1 MNFPF
6 QERKREVDLFRDVF
20 GGEQGQDL
28 LAILAKKFHVYKF
41 MQTPDPYV
49 SAFQEGQRS
58 VVVQIMETLQTDLDA
73 LKRRLDLQQEAKD
86 KQLRR

>member
-6 QERKREVDLFRDVF
+6 QERKQEIELFRDVF
-20 GGEQGQDL
+20 AGEQGQDL

-41 MQTPDPYV
+41 LQTPDPYV

-58 VVVQIMETLQTDLDA
+58 VVVQIMETINSDLDA
-73 LKRRLDLQQEAKD
+73 LKRRLDIQQEAKD
-86 KQLRR
+86 KQRR

>member
-1 MNFPF
+1 MSFPF

-20 GGEQGQDL
+20 AGEQGQDL

-58 VVVQIMETLQTDLDA
+58 VVVQIMETIHTDLDA
-73 LKRRLDLQQEAKD
+73 LKRRLDAQQEAND

>member
-6 QERKREVDLFRDVF
+6 QERKQEIELFRDVF
-20 GGEQGQDL
+20 AGEQGQDL

-41 MQTPDPYV
+41 LQTPDPYV

-58 VVVQIMETLQTDLDA
+58 VVVQIMETLNSDLDA
-73 LKRRLDLQQEAKD
+73 LKRRLDIQQEAKD
-86 KQLRR
+86 KQRR

>member
-6 QERKREVDLFRDVF
+6 QERKQEIELFRDVF
-20 GGEQGQDL
+20 AGEQGQDL

-41 MQTPDPYV
+41 LQTPDPYV

-58 VVVQIMETLQTDLDA
+58 VVLQIMETINSDLDA

>member
-6 QERKREVDLFRDVF
+6 QERQREIDLFRDVF
-20 GGEQGQDL
+20 AGEQGQDL

>member
-6 QERKREVDLFRDVF
+6 SERKREIDLFRDVF
-20 GGEQGQDL
+20 NTEQGKDI

-58 VVVQIMETLQTDLDA
+58 VIIQILEILQTDLDA
-73 LKRRLDLQQEAKD
+73 LKKRLDLQQEAKD
-86 KQLRR
+86 RRRI

>member
-6 QERKREVDLFRDVF
+6 QERKREIELFRDVF
-20 GGEQGQDL
+20 AGDQGLDL

-41 MQTPDPYV
+41 LQTPDPYV

-58 VVVQIMETLQTDLDA
+58 VVVQIMETLNSDLDA
-73 LKRRLDLQQEAKD
+73 LKRRLDIQQEAKD
-86 KQLRR
+86 KQRR

>member
-6 QERKREVDLFRDVF
+6 QERKQEIELFRDVF
-20 GGEQGQDL
+20 AGEQGQDL

-41 MQTPDPYV
+41 LQTPDPYV

-58 VVVQIMETLQTDLDA
+58 VVVQIMETINSDLDA
-73 LKRRLDLQQEAKD
+73 LKRRLDIQQAAKD
-86 KQLRR
+86 KHQRR

>member
-6 QERKREVDLFRDVF
+6 QERKQEIELFRDVF
-20 GGEQGQDL
+20 AGEQGQDL

-41 MQTPDPYV
+41 LQTPDPYV

-58 VVVQIMETLQTDLDA
+58 VVLQIMETINSDLDA
-73 LKRRLDLQQEAKD
+73 LKRRLDIQQEAKD
-86 KQLRR
+86 KQRR

>member
-6 QERKREVDLFRDVF
+6 QERKQEIELFRDVF
-20 GGEQGQDL
+20 AEEKGQDL

-41 MQTPDPYV
+41 LQTPDPYV

-58 VVVQIMETLQTDLDA
+58 VVVQIMETINSDLDA
-73 LKRRLDLQQEAKD
+73 LKRRLDIQQEAKD
-86 KQLRR
+86 KQRR

>member
-6 QERKREVDLFRDVF
+6 QERKQEIELFRDVF
-20 GGEQGQDL
+20 AGEQGQDL

-41 MQTPDPYV
+41 LQTPDPYV

-58 VVVQIMETLQTDLDA
+58 VVMRIIEIIQTDLEA
-73 LKRRLDLQQEAKD
+73 VKRRMDQQEQERIK
-86 KQLRR
+86 RRA

>member
-1 MNFPF
+1 MSFPF

-20 GGEQGQDL
+20 AGEQGQDL

-58 VVVQIMETLQTDLDA
+58 VVVQIMETIQTDLDA
-73 LKRRLDLQQEAKD
+73 LKRRLDAQQEAKD

>member
-1 MNFPF
+1 MNIPF
-6 QERKREVDLFRDVF
+6 GEKKREVEMFRDVF
-20 GGEQGQDL
+20 ENDQGKEI
-28 LAILAKKFHVYKF
+28 LAILARKFHVYKF

-58 VVVQIMETLQTDLDA
+58 VVIQIMEILETDLDA

-86 KQLRR
+86 KRRI

>member
-58 VVVQIMETLQTDLDA
+58 VVVQIMETIQTDLDG

>member
-6 QERKREVDLFRDVF
+6 QERKREIDLFRDVF
-20 GGEQGQDL
+20 AGEQGQDL

-58 VVVQIMETLQTDLDA
+58 VVVQIMETIQTDLDA

-86 KQLRR
+86 NQLRR

>member
-6 QERKREVDLFRDVF
+6 QDRKREIELFRDVF
-20 GGEQGQDL
+20 AGEQGQDL

-41 MQTPDPYV
+41 LQTPDPYV

-58 VVVQIMETLQTDLDA
+58 VVVQIMETINSDLDA
-73 LKRRLDLQQEAKD
+73 LKRRLDIQQAAKD
-86 KQLRR
+86 KQQRR

>member
-6 QERKREVDLFRDVF
+6 QERQREIDLFRDVF
-20 GGEQGQDL
+20 AGEQGQDL

-58 VVVQIMETLQTDLDA
+58 VVVQIMETIHTDLDA
-73 LKRRLDLQQEAKD
+73 LKRRLDAQQEAKD

>member
-6 QERKREVDLFRDVF
+6 QERKREIDLFRDVF
-20 GGEQGQDL
+20 AGEQGQDL

-58 VVVQIMETLQTDLDA
+58 VVVQIMETIQTDLDG

>member
-6 QERKREVDLFRDVF
+6 QERKQEIELFRDVF
-20 GGEQGQDL
+20 AGEQGQDL

-41 MQTPDPYV
+41 LQTPDPYV

-58 VVVQIMETLQTDLDA
+58 VVVQIMETINSDLDA
-73 LKRRLDLQQEAKD
+73 LKRRLDIQQAAKD
-86 KQLRR
+86 KQQRR

>member
-6 QERKREVDLFRDVF
+6 IERKREVDLFLDVF
-20 GGEQGQDL
+20 AGEQGLDL

-58 VVVQIMETLQTDLDA
+58 VVVQIMETLNTDLDA

>member
-6 QERKREVDLFRDVF
+6 QERQREIDLFRDVF
-20 GGEQGQDL
+20 AGEQGQDL

-58 VVVQIMETLQTDLDA
+58 VVVQIMETIQTDLDA

-86 KQLRR
+86 KE

>member
-20 GGEQGQDL
+20 AGEQGQDL

-58 VVVQIMETLQTDLDA
+58 VVVQIMETIHTDLDA
-73 LKRRLDLQQEAKD
+73 LKRRLDAQQEAKD